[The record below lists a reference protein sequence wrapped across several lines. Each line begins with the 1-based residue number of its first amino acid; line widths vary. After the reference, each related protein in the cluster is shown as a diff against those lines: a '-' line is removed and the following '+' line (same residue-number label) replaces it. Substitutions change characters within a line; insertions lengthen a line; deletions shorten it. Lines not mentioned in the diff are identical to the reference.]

1 MLKIKVRRLKLQL
14 LTCWI
19 FHVQVTEAP
28 ESEVNL
34 PAEETFPAAGRKS
47 TDGNSAKLG
56 EWEMLMDAK
65 PIPNLG
71 ERRAF
76 IPLRVP
82 PGVKKMEFFL
92 LLPAG
97 IQAAVRM
104 LEHKLRN
111 LNVYEDS
118 KPKVDYVPKAHT
130 RRENG
135 VLSDVGTCLIH
146 ALECCKTTWKRD
158 NVLCAA

>member
-1 MLKIKVRRLKLQL
+1 MLQIRVGRLKLQL
-14 LTCWI
+14 LTCCI

-34 PAEETFPAAGRKS
+34 RAEETFPAAGRKS

-71 ERRAF
+71 ERHAF
-76 IPLRVP
+76 ICLSVP
-82 PGVKKMEFFL
+82 PGVKKMEVFPP
-92 LLPAG
+92 LPAG

-118 KPKVDYVPKAHT
+118 KPEVDYVSKAHT

-146 ALECCKTTWKRD
+146 APECCKTTGKWD